1 MIDVRRGTMQ
11 SDSRGTPEMRALLI
25 IGGVIIFGTPIF
37 VILAGFLGVENAI
50 IAIFALLAIV
60 VFVMVRRYLERRRIE
75 KPAATQPYRSTGTT
89 RYWPEK
95 YSKDR
100 QRSYNAAVNRPGKPE
115 PTSLQGNLWK
125 VLRFALK
132 PLQFAEYIMSNRT
145 KGDIKKDEL
154 LHRQTRNTPW
164 W

>member
-1 MIDVRRGTMQ
+1 MRDIRRGIMQ
-11 SDSRGTPEMRALLI
+11 SDPRGTPDMRAPLI

-50 IAIFALLAIV
+50 IAIFTLLAIV

-100 QRSYNAAVNRPGKPE
+100 QGSYNAAVNRPGKPE
-115 PTSLQGNLWK
+115 PTPLQGNLLK

-132 PLQFAEYIMSNRT
+132 PLRFAGYVMSNRT
-145 KGDIKKDEL
+145 KGDIRKDEL
-154 LHRQTRNTPW
+154 LHRQTRHTP
-164 W
+164 

>member
-1 MIDVRRGTMQ
+1 MQ
-11 SDSRGTPEMRALLI
+11 SDPRGTPDVRALLI

-37 VILAGFLGVENAI
+37 VILAGFLGVGNAI

-75 KPAATQPYRSTGTT
+75 KPTATQPYRSTGTT
-89 RYWPEK
+89 SDWPEK
-95 YSKDR
+95 YSKHGR
-100 QRSYNAAVNRPGKPE
+100 RSYNAAVNRPGKPE
-115 PTSLQGNLWK
+115 PNLLQGNLLK
-125 VLRFALK
+125 ILRFALK
-132 PLQFAEYIMSNRT
+132 PLQFAGYIMSNRT

>member
-1 MIDVRRGTMQ
+1 MQ
-11 SDSRGTPEMRALLI
+11 SDPRGTPEMRTLLI
-25 IGGVIIFGTPIF
+25 IGGVIIFGTPFF

-60 VFVMVRRYLERRRIE
+60 VFVMVRRYLERRRIH

-89 RYWPEK
+89 QYWPEK
-95 YSKDR
+95 YSKHGR
-100 QRSYNAAVNRPGKPE
+100 RSYNVAVNRPRKPE
-115 PTSLQGNLWK
+115 PTPLQRNLLK

-132 PLQFAEYIMSNRT
+132 PLQFAGYILSNRT

-154 LHRQTRNTPW
+154 LHRQTRNTTW

>member
-1 MIDVRRGTMQ
+1 MKKDVGKDIVQ
-11 SDSRGTPEMRALLI
+11 SDSRGTHEMRALLI

-50 IAIFALLAIV
+50 IALLAIV
-60 VFVMVRRYLERRRIE
+60 VFVMVRGYLERRRIE
-75 KPAATQPYRSTGTT
+75 KPAATQLYRSTGTT

-95 YSKDR
+95 YSKHGR
-100 QRSYNAAVNRPGKPE
+100 RSYNAAVNRPGKPG
-115 PTSLQGNLWK
+115 PAPLQRNLLK
-125 VLRFALK
+125 VLRLALK
-132 PLQFAEYIMSNRT
+132 RLQFVGYVMSNRT
-145 KGDIKKDEL
+145 KGDINKDEL

>member
-1 MIDVRRGTMQ
+1 
-11 SDSRGTPEMRALLI
+11 MRALLI
-25 IGGVIIFGTPIF
+25 IGGVIIFGTPIS
-37 VILAGFLGVENAI
+37 VILAGFLGVGNAI

-75 KPAATQPYRSTGTT
+75 DPAATQPYRSTGIT
-89 RYWPEK
+89 RDWPEK
-95 YSKDR
+95 YSKHGR
-100 QRSYNAAVNRPGKPE
+100 RSYNAAVNRHGTLE
-115 PTSLQGNLWK
+115 PTPLQGNLLK
-125 VLRFALK
+125 ILRLALR
-132 PLQFAEYIMSNRT
+132 PLQFAGYIMSNRI

>member
-1 MIDVRRGTMQ
+1 M
-11 SDSRGTPEMRALLI
+11 
-25 IGGVIIFGTPIF
+25 IFGTPIF

-60 VFVMVRRYLERRRIE
+60 VFVMVRRYLERRRIDNP
-75 KPAATQPYRSTGTT
+75 PANQPYRSTGTT
-89 RYWPEK
+89 RYWPQE
-95 YSKDR
+95 YSKHGR
-100 QRSYNAAVNRPGKPE
+100 RSYNAAVTRPGKPE
-115 PTSLQGNLWK
+115 SIPLQGNPLK

-132 PLQFAEYIMSNRT
+132 PLQFAGHILSNRT

-154 LHRQTRNTPW
+154 LHRQTRNTTW